1 MEISRDSIATAANRL
16 SSYIRRTPVI
26 EVDSADFGVAGRLLF
41 KLEMLQ
47 RTGSFKVRGAF
58 NLILAHVHGESPS
71 EPVVAAS
78 GGNFAYA
85 LGYAASRLRA
95 RAHLFVPSTSP
106 AAKINNVR
114 STGAEVTVVEGFYDD
129 ALEASRECV
138 ATHGGLLAHAYD
150 LDKVVEGAG
159 TCGLEIRAQVP
170 DADTV
175 LVSVGGGGLIAGIA
189 LDLQDDARV
198 IGVETELTPTLYE
211 ARRQGGPVDVEVGG
225 IAVSSLGS
233 KRLGDIAWEA
243 SEKWIDDSLLVT
255 DDAIL
260 DAQRRLWSAARIMV
274 EPGAAAGT
282 AALLSGVYEP
292 QRDETVVVVLSGANL
307 DPASIF

>member
-1 MEISRDSIATAANRL
+1 MEISRDSIGVAAKRL
-16 SSYIRRTPVI
+16 ASYIRRTPVV
-26 EVDSADFGVAGRLLF
+26 EVNAEDFGLNGRLLF

-58 NLILAHVHGESPS
+58 NLVLAHVHGDSPS

-78 GGNFAYA
+78 GGNFAFA

-95 RAHLFVPSTSP
+95 QAHLFVPSTSP
-106 AAKINNVR
+106 PAKINNVR
-114 STGAEVTVVEGFYDD
+114 STGAKVTVIDGFYGD
-129 ALEASRECV
+129 ALEASRQFV
-138 ATHGGLLAHAYD
+138 ATNGGLLAHAYD
-150 LDKVVEGAG
+150 QDKVVEGAG
-159 TCGLEIRAQVP
+159 TCGLEIQEQVP

-175 LVSVGGGGLIAGIA
+175 VVSVGGGGLIAGIA
-189 LDLQDDARV
+189 LAVQDDARIV
-198 IGVETELTPTLYE
+198 GVETELTPTLFE

-233 KRLGDIAWEA
+233 KRLGNIAWEA
-243 SEKWIDDSLLVT
+243 SQKWIDDSILVT
-255 DDAIL
+255 DDAVL
-260 DAQRRLWSAARIMV
+260 EAQRRLWSQSRIMV

-282 AALLSGVYEP
+282 AALLSGVYRP
-292 QRDETVVVVLSGANL
+292 GKDETVVVVLSGANL